1 MAGVDVQSG
10 GNGGRRNGNFEIN
23 MIPMIDLLMVTISFL
38 LITAVWANM
47 SRLQADAQVPG
58 PPQPCADGSCEEKV
72 ERKLHVLTTDGQK
85 FKLEWREGKNVVST
99 TEVDVTSPAS
109 AGTAGVAK
117 FPALAEAMKKEW
129 QTSGTHRAPD
139 DATFDRAVIHASN
152 DVPYSTL
159 VGVMD
164 AAAAPRRNTKTGH
177 QAPAFDVALAID

>member
-1 MAGVDVQSG
+1 MGGVDVG
-10 GNGGRRNGNFEIN
+10 GGGGGGRRKTDSEIN

-72 ERKLHVLTTDGQK
+72 ERKLHVITTDGQK
-85 FKLEWREGKNVVST
+85 FKLEWREGKNVIST
-99 TEVDVTSPAS
+99 TEVDATSPA
-109 AGTAGVAK
+109 AGGTAGVAK
-117 FPALAEAMKKEW
+117 FPALSEALKKEW
-129 QTSGTHRAPD
+129 QTSGAHRATD

-152 DVPYSTL
+152 ELPYSTL

-164 AAAAPRRNTKTGH
+164 AAAAPRRNTKSGH
-177 QAPAFDVALAID
+177 QTAAFDVALAVD